1 MGRRKHIKTED
12 ELNNY
17 KEKRREQ
24 NRINQKNFR
33 LRRNLLKQILEV
45 SYQEKNQKYREGLT
59 RLIKEQEFNYFISL
73 TTKEERTLRH
83 IKILLDNFISN
94 LKLDI
99 GIEKGYF
106 VIETKNRTHIH
117 LLVKTNSNLPNLIKS
132 ISKNWNEGFTHTK
145 NITSGID
152 NLILENYLT
161 KEVYYNSPEVNWEM
175 F

>member
-1 MGRRKHIKTED
+1 MGRKKKIKTD
-12 ELNNY
+12 EEQINY
-17 KEKRREQ
+17 QKRRREQ

-33 LRRNLLKQILEV
+33 LRRKLLKQILEI
-45 SYQEKNQKYREGLT
+45 SNQEKNQKYREGLT
-59 RLIKEQEFNYFISL
+59 LLLKKQEFNYFITL

-83 IKILLDNFISN
+83 IKIIFDNFISK

-99 GIEKGYF
+99 GIEGGYF
-106 VIETKNRTHIH
+106 VVETSNRPHIH
-117 LLVKTNSNLPNLIKS
+117 LLVKTNSNLSNLIKS
-132 ISKNWNEGFTHTK
+132 IGKNWNEGFTHTK

-152 NLILENYLT
+152 NLILENYVT